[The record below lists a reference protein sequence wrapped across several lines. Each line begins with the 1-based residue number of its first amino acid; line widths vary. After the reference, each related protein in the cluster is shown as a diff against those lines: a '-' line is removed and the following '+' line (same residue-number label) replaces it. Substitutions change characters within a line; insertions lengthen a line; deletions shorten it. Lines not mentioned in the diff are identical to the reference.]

1 MEIVDIEVCMNNEF
15 SNLPMSLVVI
25 DSTAPFGWMKK
36 EYVLF
41 SSSSFQAVN
50 AIQLGNTLI
59 CTSMHNY

>member
-1 MEIVDIEVCMNNEF
+1 MNLYAF
-15 SNLPMSLVVI
+15 SNLPMSLVI

-36 EYVLF
+36 EYVLC

-59 CTSMHNY
+59 CTIDY

>member
-41 SSSSFQAVN
+41 SSFQAVN
-50 AIQLGNTLI
+50 AIQLGNTFI
-59 CTSMHNY
+59 CTCMHNY